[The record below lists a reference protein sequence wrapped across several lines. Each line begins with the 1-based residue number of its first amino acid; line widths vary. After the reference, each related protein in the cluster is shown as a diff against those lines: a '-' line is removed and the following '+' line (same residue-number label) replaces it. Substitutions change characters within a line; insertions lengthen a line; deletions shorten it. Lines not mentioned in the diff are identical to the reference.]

1 MIITSLSHY
10 KGKTFE
16 VEFDEQKKLYL
27 HIDIITDF
35 GLSQGMDIE
44 RTELKK
50 IVYASNFRRAYEYA
64 LYRLDYRDY
73 SAEEIYEK
81 LLETY
86 KNESLCLEVVKK
98 LARAGIIND
107 ERYAEKL
114 ARKLVESKKLGY
126 RRTVREM
133 AQKGLTEDTIEK
145 ALEQYDS
152 AFGENLRTLLRGKY
166 SRFLTDREDRKSVE
180 KVKSA
185 LVRLGYG
192 YDEINRCVAEYFDN
206 SEVQNNVY

>member
-1 MIITSLSHY
+1 MEITSLSHY

-16 VEFDEQKKLYL
+16 VEIDNQRKLYL

-35 GLSQGMDIE
+35 GIAQGMEIE
-44 RTELKK
+44 HAELKK
-50 IVYASNFRRAYEYA
+50 VIYASNFRRAYEYA

-86 KNESLCLEVVKK
+86 KNENLCLEVVKK

-114 ARKLVESKKLGY
+114 ARRLVESKKYGY
-126 RRTVREM
+126 RRAKREM
-133 AQKGLTEDTIEK
+133 MQKGLAENTVCG
-145 ALEQYDS
+145 ALEQYADT
-152 AFGENLRTLLRGKY
+152 FEENLAALLRGKY
-166 SRFLTDREDRKSVE
+166 SRYLTDDTDRKSIE
-180 KVKSA
+180 KAKNA
-185 LVRLGYG
+185 LVRYGYG
-192 YDEINRCVAEYFDN
+192 YDEINRAVAEYF
-206 SEVQNNVY
+206 E

>member
-1 MIITSLSHY
+1 MEITSLSQY

-16 VEFDEQKKLYL
+16 IEIDNQRKLYL

-35 GLSQGMDIE
+35 GLYKGME
-44 RTELKK
+44 VESAELKK

-86 KNESLCLEVVKK
+86 KNEALCLEVVKK

-107 ERYAEKL
+107 ERYAEKI
-114 ARKLVESKKLGY
+114 ARKLVESKKYGY
-126 RRTVREM
+126 RRAKREM
-133 AQKGLTEDTIEK
+133 LSKGLTEAVVYN
-145 ALEQYDS
+145 ALNQYEGVFED
-152 AFGENLRTLLRGKY
+152 NLNTLLSGKY
-166 SRFLTDREDRKSVE
+166 SRYLTDREDRKAIE
-180 KVKSA
+180 KAKNA
-185 LVRLGYG
+185 LVRYGYS
-192 YDEINRCVAEYFDN
+192 YDEINRGVTEYFELHN
-206 SEVQNNVY
+206 EE

>member
-1 MIITSLSHY
+1 MEITCITHY

-16 VEFDEQKKLYL
+16 VEIDNERKLYL

-35 GLSQGMDIE
+35 GISKGMEIE
-44 RTELKK
+44 RTELRK

-86 KNESLCLEVVKK
+86 KNEALCLEVVKK

-114 ARKLVESKKLGY
+114 ARKLVESKKYGY
-126 RRTVREM
+126 RRAKREM
-133 AQKGLTEDTIEK
+133 MQKGLTEDTVYN
-145 ALEQYDS
+145 ALKQYDDT
-152 AFGENLRTLLRGKY
+152 FEENLALLLRGKY
-166 SRFLTDREDRKSVE
+166 SRYLTDKTDKKSVE
-180 KVKSA
+180 KAKNA
-185 LVRLGYG
+185 LARYGYS
-192 YDEINRCVAEYFDN
+192 YDEINRAAAEYF
-206 SEVQNNVY
+206 E

>member
-1 MIITSLSHY
+1 MEITSLSHY

-16 VEFDEQKKLYL
+16 VEIDNQRKLYL

-35 GLSQGMDIE
+35 GIAQGMEIE
-44 RTELKK
+44 HAELKK
-50 IVYASNFRRAYEYA
+50 VIYASNFRRAYEYA

-86 KNESLCLEVVKK
+86 KNEALCLEVVKK

-114 ARKLVESKKLGY
+114 ARKLVESKKYGY
-126 RRTVREM
+126 RRAKREM
-133 AQKGLTEDTIEK
+133 MQKGLAEGTVCGALKQYADTFEENLATLLRSKYSRYLTDDTDRKSIEK
-145 ALEQYDS
+145 AK
-152 AFGENLRTLLRGKY
+152 N
-166 SRFLTDREDRKSVE
+166 
-180 KVKSA
+180 A
-185 LVRLGYG
+185 LVRYGYG
-192 YDEINRCVAEYFDN
+192 YDEINRAVAEYF
-206 SEVQNNVY
+206 E